1 MVRGGGGGG
10 GGWVG
15 GRVQGWG
22 AVVSVA
28 VTTGLR
34 TFLSKNERW
43 LFFKMISVNIAII
56 SGLGETWG

>member
-1 MVRGGGGGG
+1 MVGAGGGGG
-10 GGWVG
+10 
-15 GRVQGWG
+15 G

>member
-1 MVRGGGGGG
+1 MIQALYQPTCEDECER
-10 GGWVG
+10 
-15 GRVQGWG
+15 
-22 AVVSVA
+22 ALVSVA